1 MPAGRAKGGGVQV
14 QGLATEVMDM
24 FRKFAIAA
32 VVLCLSATSRV
43 FAIGL
48 GDIQIQSSLNDPL
61 KAVIELTSG
70 TRQELDELKVTIA
83 PRDAFTRMG
92 ISRAA
97 ILDDVKFSVEQPQN
111 GLPVILVTTRQPV
124 REPFLDLLIEASW
137 SKGRLL
143 RQYTL
148 LVDPP
153 VTMPAEPPAQR
164 APVRQSAAPVPEAGP
179 APVPVR
185 EPLAA
190 PVATPS
196 ARAAASVE
204 ADKYGP
210 VKRNETL
217 WDIAKR
223 LRPGGDVSMHQMM
236 LALLRANP
244 EAFAGNNINNLKAGA
259 TLQIPTREEI
269 LALDRSAARREVNR
283 QYAEWQQG
291 RTAEQTAAT
300 AHEPETPAEQTQS
313 PQAAEAPPAV
323 AETSAPA
330 DATQSRL
337 QLVAPDE
344 ESIKGAAAPG
354 TAEGD
359 TVTAPQQP
367 AGSPEVL
374 QQLALATEEAEAGRA
389 QTQELQSRVGKLE
402 QQVVDMQRLIELKDE
417 QLANLQNRLAAQNQ
431 AAATSASEAAPA
443 ADATPQSDRA
453 ASQPPAPS
461 REAPAANRGKDG
473 KPPSMIDRLLENP
486 VLAGLGVLVAMVLG
500 GFLWSSTRHRKQDD
514 IFSEEPT
521 LASQLAAS
529 RYEESP
535 ENPHVDVR
543 DAPMLDESA
552 TGEISPLHGDDAS
565 DPLTEADV
573 FIAYGRVQ
581 QAEEVIANALQHN
594 PDSRDLKMKLLE
606 IYHAAGNVA
615 AFDAQA
621 AAFRES
627 VGDEDAD
634 WPRVA
639 GMGYEL
645 SPANP
650 LYQTGMAESTVRDG
664 EVDFHMDLAGTDEN
678 AASVDVPDAATEL
691 DYESLAAAGEGTP
704 DAVSFN
710 LDDLNLDAE
719 DEDLSEGLLQ
729 ESDEIGTKLDL
740 ARAYMDMGD
749 PDGARGILEEVI
761 EDGND
766 EQKNEAETLISQLA

>member
-1 MPAGRAKGGGVQV
+1 
-14 QGLATEVMDM
+14 MDM

-32 VVLCLSATSRV
+32 VVLSLCATSRV

-70 TRQELDELKVTIA
+70 TRQELDELKVSIA
-83 PRDAFTRMG
+83 PPDAFKRMG
-92 ISRAA
+92 ISRPP

-164 APVRQSAAPVPEAGP
+164 APVRQSAAPAVGVRKAP
-179 APVPVR
+179 APVR
-185 EPLAA
+185 EQ
-190 PVATPS
+190 VATPVVTPP
-196 ARAAASVE
+196 ARAAASTE
-204 ADKYGP
+204 AEKYGP

-223 LRPGGDVSMHQMM
+223 VRPDGNISMQQMM
-236 LALLRANP
+236 IALLRSNP
-244 EAFAGNNINNLKAGA
+244 EAFAGNNINNLRAGT
-259 TLQIPTREEI
+259 TLQIPSREEI
-269 LALDRSAARREVNR
+269 LALDKSAARREASR
-283 QYAEWQQG
+283 QYTEWQQG
-291 RTAEQTAAT
+291 RAAEQAPAT
-300 AHEPETPAEQTQS
+300 AKETETTPEQAQP
-313 PQAAEAPPAV
+313 PQAA
-323 AETSAPA
+323 SAPA
-330 DATQSRL
+330 PANASAPAAKAAESHL

-344 ESIKGAAAPG
+344 EAIKGAAVPGAAEEGTG
-354 TAEGD
+354 TA
-359 TVTAPQQP
+359 TQQA
-367 AGSPEVL
+367 AGSQQLL
-374 QQLALATEEAEAGRA
+374 QQLALASQEAETGRA
-389 QTQELQSRVGKLE
+389 QTEELQSRVGKLE
-402 QQVVDMQRLIELKDE
+402 EKVADMQRLIELKDE

-431 AAATSASEAAPA
+431 AASGANEPAPA
-443 ADATPQSDRA
+443 ETAPKPDKPA
-453 ASQPPAPS
+453 AQPPASS
-461 REAPAANRGKDG
+461 RETGAASGGTDG
-473 KPPSMIDRLLENP
+473 KAPSMIDRLLENP

-500 GFLWSSTRHRKQDD
+500 GFLWSSARHRKQED

-529 RYEESP
+529 RYEEPPPVQPRVEVS
-535 ENPHVDVR
+535 DST
-543 DAPMLDESA
+543 MLSDLAA
-552 TGEISPLHGDDAS
+552 TEMSPLHGDDAS

-581 QAEEVIANALQHN
+581 KAEEVIRNALQHN
-594 PDSRDLKMKLLE
+594 PDSRELIMKLLE

-615 AFDAQA
+615 AFDVQA

-627 VGDEDAD
+627 VGVEDAD
-634 WPRVA
+634 WQRVT

-650 LYQTGMAESTVRDG
+650 LYQTATAEFPARDG
-664 EVDFHMDLAGTDEN
+664 EVDFDMDLAGTDEHE
-678 AASVDVPDAATEL
+678 ASVSVPDTATGL
-691 DYESLAAAGEGTP
+691 DYDNVAAAGEE
-704 DAVSFN
+704 AAAEVVSFD
-710 LDDLNLDAE
+710 LDDLNTDME
-719 DEDLSEGLLQ
+719 DENLTDGLLQ

-761 EDGND
+761 EEGND
-766 EQKNEAETLISQLA
+766 EQKNEAESLIAQLA